1 MTSIDH
7 TVPGGVAGADRRPV
21 FLDDF
26 AGGLAAHGDGARWEL
41 RASGALPD
49 GDGTVTVTPD
59 GLLVDPTARHPE
71 TGEPSWA
78 FGAGPG
84 TGEDH
89 MRWRAVPRATASSGF
104 PGFDVTGT
112 LTVHSEMAAEAFGVA
127 RHPFGDA
134 VADPDTDLRLA
145 AGALIAA
152 DVETRLVLNLSL
164 TNRRVYALY
173 ERFAQGP
180 DDPTAFCRA
189 VPVADRTPGQAHR
202 LALSYDR
209 TAGTARWWVDGAE
222 VLAVDRLGG
231 HGPVDRGRLLTGVHA
246 REEAIAPRQLLTGYA
261 CFTLLDAGGPDGGPV
276 LEPRGGSAARPSLWG
291 QGVRLSLRDFGVHVT
306 D

>member
-1 MTSIDH
+1 MTSLDD
-7 TVPGGVAGADRRPV
+7 TVAGGPAHVAGRPA

-26 AGGLAAHGDGARWEL
+26 SGGLDAHGDGARWDL
-41 RASGALPD
+41 RAAGALPA
-49 GDGTVTVTPD
+49 GDGTVRQTPG
-59 GLLVDPTARHPE
+59 GLVVDPIARHPG

-78 FGAGPG
+78 FGDMPG

-89 MRWRAVPRATASSGF
+89 MRWRAIPRQTASSGF

-112 LTVHSEMAAEAFGVA
+112 LTVRSEMAAEAFGVA
-127 RHPFGDA
+127 GHPFGDG

-202 LALSYDR
+202 LALGYDR
-209 TAGTARWWVDGAE
+209 ATGTARWWVDGAE
-222 VLAVDRLGG
+222 VLTVDRIGS
-231 HGPVDRGRLLTGVHA
+231 HGPADRGRLLIGADGV
-246 REEAIAPRQLLTGYA
+246 EEAIRPRQLLAGYA
-261 CFTLLDAGGPDGGPV
+261 CFTLLNAAGPDGGPP
-276 LEPRGGSAARPSLWG
+276 LEPQGGGAARPSLWG
-291 QGVRLSLRDFGVHVT
+291 QGVRLTLKDFGVYVT

>member
-1 MTSIDH
+1 MTSLDD
-7 TVPGGVAGADRRPV
+7 VVAGGVAGAARRPA

-26 AGGLAAHGDGARWEL
+26 SGGLDAHGVGARWEL

-49 GDGTVTVTPD
+49 GDAAVTATPG
-59 GLLVDPTARHPE
+59 GLVVDPTARHPE

-78 FGAGPG
+78 FGASPG

-89 MRWRAVPRATASSGF
+89 MRWRAIPRRTASSGF
-104 PGFDVTGT
+104 PGFDVTDT
-112 LTVHSEMAAEAFGVA
+112 LTVHSEMGAEAFGVA

-134 VADPDTDLRLA
+134 VADPDTDPRLA

-173 ERFAQGP
+173 ERFPQGP

-189 VPVADRTPGQAHR
+189 VPVADRVPGQVHR
-202 LALSYDR
+202 LALAYDR
-209 TAGTARWWVDGAE
+209 TAGTAHWWVDGVE
-222 VLAVDRLGG
+222 VLTVDRLGS
-231 HGPVDRGRLLTGVHA
+231 HGPDRGRLLLGAHG

-261 CFTLLDAGGPDGGPV
+261 CFTLLHAAGPDGGPP
-276 LEPRGGSAARPSLWG
+276 LEPLGGSAARPSLWG
-291 QGVRLSLRDFGVHVT
+291 QGVRLTLRDFGVYVT